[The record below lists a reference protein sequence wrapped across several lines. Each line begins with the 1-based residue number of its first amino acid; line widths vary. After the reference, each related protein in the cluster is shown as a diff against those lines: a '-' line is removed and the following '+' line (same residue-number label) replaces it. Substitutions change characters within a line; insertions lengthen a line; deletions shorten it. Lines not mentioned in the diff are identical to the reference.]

1 MLFLILKFPS
11 MKKILFPFII
21 LCFCTGCETKSISK
35 NEIELPQYQTLL
47 STEVYTGKGKVGEVL
62 IPSLSR
68 QLSAV
73 EREKTL
79 RNIMKSERWTMVSAY
94 ATKEAYNQKSCAP
107 YSQRQKAYKEGFIG
121 GINEFGKFYE

>member
-1 MLFLILKFPS
+1 
-11 MKKILFPFII
+11 MKKILFTFII
-21 LCFCTGCETKSISK
+21 LWFCAGCETKK
-35 NEIELPQYQTLL
+35 NAKNVTKMPQYQTLL
-47 STEVYTGKGKVGEVL
+47 STEVYTGRGKVGEVL

-94 ATKEAYNQKSCAP
+94 ATKEAYNRKSCAP

-121 GINEFGKFYE
+121 GINELGKFYE

>member
-1 MLFLILKFPS
+1 MKNLIFAY
-11 MKKILFPFII
+11 III
-21 LCFCTGCETKSISK
+21 LTYTGCETKNNAK
-35 NEIELPQYQTLL
+35 NGTKMPQYQTLL
-47 STEVYTGKGKVGEVL
+47 STEVYTGKGKVGEIL
-62 IPSLSR
+62 IPSFSR

-94 ATKEAYNQKSCAP
+94 ATKEAYNRKSCAP

-121 GINEFGKFYE
+121 GINELGKFYE

>member
-1 MLFLILKFPS
+1 MKNLIFAY
-11 MKKILFPFII
+11 II
-21 LCFCTGCETKSISK
+21 IFTYTGCETKNNAK
-35 NEIELPQYQTLL
+35 NETKMPQYQTLL
-47 STEVYTGKGKVGEVL
+47 STEVYTGKGKVGEIL

-94 ATKEAYNQKSCAP
+94 ATKEAYNRKSCAP

-121 GINEFGKFYE
+121 GINELGKFYE